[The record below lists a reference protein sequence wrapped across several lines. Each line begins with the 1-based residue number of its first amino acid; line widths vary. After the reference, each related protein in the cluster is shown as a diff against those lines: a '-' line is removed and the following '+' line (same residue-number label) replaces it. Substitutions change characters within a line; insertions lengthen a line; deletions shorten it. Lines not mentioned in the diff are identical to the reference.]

1 MSLAESFF
9 NTAKDLLTMT
19 EDIKRMDVRID
30 KLAED
35 HRSLDRRL
43 MKIELLVDIA
53 KEHQPRR
60 RTPKE
65 LPE

>member
-19 EDIKRMDVRID
+19 EDIKRIGVRID

-53 KEHQPRR
+53 KESQPRR
-60 RTPKE
+60 RAPKQ
-65 LPE
+65 LP

>member
-19 EDIKRMDVRID
+19 EDIKRVDVRID

-43 MKIELLVDIA
+43 MKVELMVEIA
-53 KEHQPRR
+53 KENQPRR
-60 RTPKE
+60 RAPKE
-65 LPE
+65 LS

>member
-30 KLAED
+30 KLAEE

-43 MKIELLVDIA
+43 MKIELMVDIA

-60 RTPKE
+60 RAPKE
-65 LPE
+65 HR

>member
-19 EDIKRMDVRID
+19 EDIKRIGVRID

-35 HRSLDRRL
+35 HRSLDRGL
-43 MKIELLVDIA
+43 IKIELMVDIA
-53 KEHQPRR
+53 KESQPRR
-60 RTPKE
+60 RAPKQ
-65 LPE
+65 LP

>member
-19 EDIKRMDVRID
+19 EDIKRMDVRVD

-43 MKIELLVDIA
+43 MKLELMVDIA
-53 KEHQPRR
+53 KENQPRR
-60 RTPKE
+60 RAPKE
-65 LPE
+65 LP

>member
-19 EDIKRMDVRID
+19 ENIKRIDVRID

-43 MKIELLVDIA
+43 MKIELMVDIA
-53 KEHQPRR
+53 KESQPRR
-60 RTPKE
+60 RAPKQ
-65 LPE
+65 LP

>member
-19 EDIKRMDVRID
+19 EDIKRMDSRLE

-43 MKIELLVDIA
+43 MKLELMVDLA

-60 RTPKE
+60 RAPKE
-65 LPE
+65 LP